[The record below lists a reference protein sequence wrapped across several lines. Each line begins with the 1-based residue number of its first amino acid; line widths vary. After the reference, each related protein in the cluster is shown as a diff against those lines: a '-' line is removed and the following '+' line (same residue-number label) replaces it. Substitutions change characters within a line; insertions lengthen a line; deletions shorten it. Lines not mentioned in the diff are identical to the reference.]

1 MPLALA
7 SGLKNKSKLALAK
20 LKMEEN
26 KNIPPEQPAQNI
38 PAANPSGEVEQSEIT
53 SSSEAT
59 SSLEENILSNT
70 ETTIT
75 NKEVNTDMEVHH
87 HTHASHGKKN
97 WKSYFWEFLMLFLAV
112 FCGFLAE
119 NQREHMVEHQREK
132 KFIKSLV
139 SDLEVETVRLKN
151 ILLQRNSRSGMLDS
165 FVTLLNKQDAAA
177 YGRYLYYFNSFAT
190 RGPAFRY
197 TPVDGTMQQLKNAGN
212 LRLITKSV
220 VNDSIIA
227 YDVNTRALVWGSQ
240 DEEEIMDSYR
250 NIAEGI
256 FDGRVLMSMRD
267 EDNNVYMTNYDP
279 PLRASED
286 AIFRLNYRLHML
298 IAFNKTLRRDVRVQ
312 LQKAENLL
320 TLLKKE
326 YNLN

>member
-1 MPLALA
+1 
-7 SGLKNKSKLALAK
+7 
-20 LKMEEN
+20 MEEN
-26 KNIPPEQPAQNI
+26 KPIQNEEEVKPPNNEQQLNNHSTDETIPEAEQPI
-38 PAANPSGEVEQSEIT
+38 THNPPPVTEQ
-53 SSSEAT
+53 
-59 SSLEENILSNT
+59 
-70 ETTIT
+70 
-75 NKEVNTDMEVHH
+75 DMEVHH
-87 HTHASHGKKN
+87 HAHNPAEPHHKKN

-119 NQREHMVEHQREK
+119 NQREHMVENQREK

-151 ILLQRNSRSGMLDS
+151 ILVQRNSRSGMLDS

-212 LRLITKSV
+212 LRLITKTV

-227 YDVNTRALVWGSQ
+227 YDVHTRALVWGSQ
-240 DEEEIMDSYR
+240 DEEEIMDTYR

-267 EDNNVYMTNYDP
+267 EENNVSMTNYDP

-320 TLLKKE
+320 SLLKKE
-326 YNLN
+326 YHLK

>member
-1 MPLALA
+1 MNEEQ
-7 SGLKNKSKLALAK
+7 NKDSPSSTDDNQLQEPKL
-20 LKMEEN
+20 N
-26 KNIPPEQPAQNI
+26 
-38 PAANPSGEVEQSEIT
+38 NPSTDEPIMPVAETTPEVEQPST
-53 SSSEAT
+53 LNLQPLTPA
-59 SSLEENILSNT
+59 
-70 ETTIT
+70 
-75 NKEVNTDMEVHH
+75 MEVHH
-87 HTHASHGKKN
+87 HAHDPAAPHHKKN

-119 NQREHMVEHQREK
+119 NQREHMVENQREK

-151 ILLQRNSRSGMLDS
+151 ILVQRNSRSGMLDS

-212 LRLITKSV
+212 LRLITKTV

-227 YDVNTRALVWGSQ
+227 YDVHTRALVWGSQ
-240 DEEEIMDSYR
+240 DEEEIMDTYR

-267 EDNNVYMTNYDP
+267 EENNVSMPDYDP
-279 PLRASED
+279 PLRISED
-286 AIFRLNYRLHML
+286 AVFRLNYRIHML

-312 LQKAENLL
+312 LQKADNLL
-320 TLLKKE
+320 SLLKKE
-326 YNLN
+326 YGLK

>member
-1 MPLALA
+1 M
-7 SGLKNKSKLALAK
+7 S
-20 LKMEEN
+20 EEN
-26 KNIPPEQPAQNI
+26 KNIEEEKSAVGNQQLADNSQQEII
-38 PAANPSGEVEQSEIT
+38 PAAETSMPEAEAAIAEQQT
-53 SSSEAT
+53 T
-59 SSLEENILSNT
+59 DPKRQTEE
-70 ETTIT
+70 E
-75 NKEVNTDMEVHH
+75 MEVHH
-87 HTHASHGKKN
+87 HAHAAHGKKN
-97 WKSYFWEFLMLFLAV
+97 WRSYFWEFLMLFLAV

-139 SDLEVETVRLKN
+139 SDLEVDTARLN
-151 ILLQRNSRSGMLDS
+151 HILLQRHRRSGMLDS
-165 FVTLLNKQDAAA
+165 FVTLLNRQDAAA

-212 LRLITKSV
+212 LRLIRKSA

-227 YDVNTRALVWGSQ
+227 YDVHTRALVWGSQ
-240 DEEEIMDSYR
+240 DEEEIMDTYR

-267 EDNNVYMTNYDP
+267 EDNNVFMTDYDP
-279 PLRASED
+279 PLRITVD
-286 AIFRLNYRLHML
+286 AVFRLNYRIHML
-298 IAFNKTLRRDVRVQ
+298 IAFNKTLRRDVRIQ
-312 LQKAENLL
+312 LQKAVNLL

-326 YNLN
+326 YHLE